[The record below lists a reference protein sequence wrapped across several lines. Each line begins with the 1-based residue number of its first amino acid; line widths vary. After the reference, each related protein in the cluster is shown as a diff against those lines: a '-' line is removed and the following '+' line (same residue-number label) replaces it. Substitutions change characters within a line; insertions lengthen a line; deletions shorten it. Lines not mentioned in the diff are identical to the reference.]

1 MIKYFLNY
9 DNDDGVTLE
18 KDTFTNKVEWHPNA
32 YYRDGDKDKIDW
44 YMDCELFDNPVDLLI
59 EELKETQ
66 ESIDR
71 LAKKKCEL
79 ESMLTKAKLGLYD

>member
-32 YYRDGDKDKIDW
+32 YYRDGDKNKMEW
-44 YMDCELFDNPVDLLI
+44 YLDCELFDNPIDLLT
-59 EELKETQ
+59 EELNDLQ

-79 ESMLTKAKLGLYD
+79 ESMLTKAKMGFYD

>member
-9 DNDDGVTLE
+9 DKDDDGFALE
-18 KDTFTNKVEWHPNA
+18 KDTFTNKVEWH
-32 YYRDGDKDKIDW
+32 YRDGDKNKMEW
-44 YMDCELFDNPVDLLI
+44 YLDCELFDNPIDLLT
-59 EELKETQ
+59 EELNDLQ

-79 ESMLTKAKLGLYD
+79 ESMLIKAKLGFYD